1 MKSNF
6 DTKNLIIIVISIVAI
21 FLLITYFYGSSG
33 YKKVIKMYEEKALEL
48 EKKRDELRE
57 QVEYFKE
64 EARKDSIEAAAY
76 EFKIDSV
83 SKLIAQKEIQIQI
96 LRGDLQVQREKKK
109 ETEKKIDDLSKN
121 PIVRNGDNLI
131 QSLKEKTDQK

>member
-64 EARKDSIEAAAY
+64 EAKKYYGECIPILITDGIRCYKIEY
-76 EFKIDSV
+76 WYLV
-83 SKLIAQKEIQIQI
+83 HNWGGI
-96 LRGDLQVQREKKK
+96 LFIGVY
-109 ETEKKIDDLSKN
+109 
-121 PIVRNGDNLI
+121 
-131 QSLKEKTDQK
+131 

>member
-1 MKSNF
+1 MKSSF

-21 FLLITYFYGSSG
+21 FLLISYFYGSSG

-48 EKKRDELRE
+48 EKRRDELRD

-76 EFKIDSV
+76 
-83 SKLIAQKEIQIQI
+83 
-96 LRGDLQVQREKKK
+96 DLQVQREKKK

-121 PIVRNGDNLI
+121 PIIRKGDSLI
-131 QSLKEKTDQK
+131 ESLKEKTDQK